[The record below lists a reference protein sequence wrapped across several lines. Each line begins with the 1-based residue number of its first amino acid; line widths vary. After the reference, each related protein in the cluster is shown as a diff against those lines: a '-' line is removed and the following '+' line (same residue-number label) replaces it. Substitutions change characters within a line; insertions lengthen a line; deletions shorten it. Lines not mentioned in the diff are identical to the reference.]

1 MADKTRGEL
10 RVAVLA
16 GGISD
21 EREISFDSGRNV
33 CAALEE
39 AGYGAV
45 ELLDPAVDDF
55 LDRLRAGGFDVAFI
69 ALHGRG
75 GEDGQIQSVLEFCG
89 IPYTGSGVIAS
100 ACAADKAV
108 SKALYE
114 RAGIPVARDAVVEDP
129 ALADPAQIVAELG
142 SELFVKPAVNGSS
155 YGVSGV
161 HGEEELMPALLRAA
175 EHGGKVLVEER
186 LVGTEIT
193 VGVYDAPDA
202 LRVLPI
208 VEIRPQEG
216 SEFYDLTV
224 KYSDPTDIHRIPAQI
239 APADYAR
246 AQELACRAHEAL
258 GCTGFSRTDFI
269 VTERG
274 PVILETNTIPGMTD
288 TSLYPDEVRHAGMTF
303 ADVCARLIDLALGT
317 GAPAHHLADPDVP
330 ADLAEA
336 RYPQLWGAEP
346 AQIGA

>member
-1 MADKTRGEL
+1 MADRTRGEL

-33 CAALEE
+33 CAALTE
-39 AGYGAV
+39 AGYGTV
-45 ELLDPAVDDF
+45 ELLDPAADDF
-55 LDRLRAGGFDVAFI
+55 LNRLRAGGYDVAFI

-75 GEDGQIQSVLEFCG
+75 GEDGQIQSVLEFCH

-114 RAGIPVARDAVVEDP
+114 RAGIPVARDVVVEQGEPVD
-129 ALADPAQIVAELG
+129 ADAIIEHLG
-142 SELFVKPAVNGSS
+142 SELFIKPAVNGSS
-155 YGVSGV
+155 YGVSIAHSKQELLDGV
-161 HGEEELMPALLRAA
+161 ALAAQHGD
-175 EHGGKVLVEER
+175 KVLIEQR

-208 VEIRPQEG
+208 VEIRKQENA
-216 SEFYDLTV
+216 EFYNLDV
-224 KYSDPTDIHRIPAQI
+224 KYIDPSQVHRIPARI
-239 APADYAR
+239 APEDYAR
-246 AQELACRAHEAL
+246 AQELAARAHEAL
-258 GCTGFSRTDFI
+258 GCTGFSRSDFI
-269 VTERG
+269 VTADG

-288 TSLYPDEVRHAGMTF
+288 TSLYPDEVRHAGLTF
-303 ADVCARLIDLALGT
+303 SAVCDRLVRLALGT
-317 GAPAHHLADPDVP
+317 GAPAHLLSDPDVP
-330 ADLAEA
+330 ADFAPA
-336 RYPQLWGAEP
+336 RYPQLWGQAP
-346 AQIGA
+346 ASAGE